1 MAAPLPLFH
10 PHFRSLHAMP
20 ATPSQSTVHT
30 SLSQPLSAASYGIL
44 RLSEHGGFNLW
55 QSPEKTVSAVGF
67 RNNEILS
74 LAKRMRVAK
83 VKLIDGGEKTMRTVM
98 VR

>member
-1 MAAPLPLFH
+1 M
-10 PHFRSLHAMP
+10 
-20 ATPSQSTVHT
+20 

-74 LAKRMRVAK
+74 LAKRMRMAK
-83 VKLIDGGEKTMRTVM
+83 IKLIDGGEKTMRTVM